1 MIYGKE
7 IRDKERKNSKLEESK
22 TKKQHSPRTLSSKK
36 AGNEMKI
43 HKTSQG
49 KFLKHTHCYLSSQT
63 PSRNSPRNPIFY
75 AQSVLEN
82 TTKTVTNRNRNR
94 EWKPAVSKDRFLWY
108 FSFRHLS
115 RGRKI
120 RGFPAKII
128 RPLGSHR
135 RSHLVVA
142 ESESVMQSSFC
153 TVIKINMRPSQGQ
166 FGAHIWANAS
176 P

>member
-7 IRDKERKNSKLEESK
+7 IRYKERKNSKLEESK

-94 EWKPAVSKDRFLWY
+94 KWKPAVSKDRFLWY
-108 FSFRHLS
+108 FSFLS
-115 RGRKI
+115 LVTRSQNSRISSKNHTAIRKSPSKSPGGGGVGVGYAI
-120 RGFPAKII
+120 
-128 RPLGSHR
+128 
-135 RSHLVVA
+135 
-142 ESESVMQSSFC
+142 
-153 TVIKINMRPSQGQ
+153 VILYGHKN
-166 FGAHIWANAS
+166 
-176 P
+176 